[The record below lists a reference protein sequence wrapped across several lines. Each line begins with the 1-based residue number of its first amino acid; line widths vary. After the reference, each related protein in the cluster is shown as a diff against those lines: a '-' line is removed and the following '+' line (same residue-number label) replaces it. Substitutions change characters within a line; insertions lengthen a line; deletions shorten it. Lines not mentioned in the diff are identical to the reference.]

1 MDVYRQVKVEKI
13 LNNPTIGQKNSP
25 SYGKGFVP
33 TTGFEPARPYEHH
46 PLKMASLPISPRGLE
61 NLN

>member
-46 PLKMASLPISPRGLE
+46 PPLRWQVYQFLHVGWKT
-61 NLN
+61 